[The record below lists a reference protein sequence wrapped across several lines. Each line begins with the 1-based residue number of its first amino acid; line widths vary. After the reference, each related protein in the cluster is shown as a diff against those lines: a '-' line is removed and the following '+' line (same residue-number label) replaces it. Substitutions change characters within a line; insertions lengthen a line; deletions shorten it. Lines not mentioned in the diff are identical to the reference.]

1 MGGRGGLRRFLA
13 DKYLRG
19 SAELT
24 CRLLGG
30 QSGPR
35 DFHRIIIVA
44 AVSRNNGIANGARLQ
59 WNALQQ
65 LGIDAELVDATPALR
80 KPWLRIPHRPGSAYI
95 FHSGAPQT
103 ACLIRSMLPHVASS
117 YRVAYWAWELPD
129 PPRDWI
135 GCDRN
140 VSEIWTPSAFAK
152 SALTPIVGTPIEV
165 VPHSI
170 AAAPARKRSAKAPFT
185 VLAMADSRSSFSR
198 KNPAGALEAFR
209 KAFGKSRSARLLL
222 KLTGSPDE
230 LRDLQNSFGDF
241 SGLNVEI
248 IKSFL
253 SPTALAALYRETD
266 VLLSLHRA
274 EGFGLP
280 MLEAMAYGIPV
291 VATGWSGN
299 LEFMDPSNSRLVPYR
314 LIPVEDASAVY
325 GSSIWAAPDLDAA
338 ARALRDL
345 ASDPGEYDR
354 LAAAAHR
361 CVSTTSPRF
370 PFRLPEGASQERLE
384 VSA

>member
-1 MGGRGGLRRFLA
+1 M
-13 DKYLRG
+13 
-19 SAELT
+19 
-24 CRLLGG
+24 
-30 QSGPR
+30 
-35 DFHRIIIVA
+35 
-44 AVSRNNGIANGARLQ
+44 
-59 WNALQQ
+59 
-65 LGIDAELVDATPALR
+65 
-80 KPWLRIPHRPGSAYI
+80 
-95 FHSGAPQT
+95 
-103 ACLIRSMLPHVASS
+103 ACLIRSMLPHVAAS

-129 PPRDWI
+129 PPPQWI

-140 VSEIWTPSAFAK
+140 VSEIWTPSAYAK
-152 SALTPIVGTPIEV
+152 SALTRIVSKPVNV

-170 AAAPARKRSAKAPFT
+170 AAAPARTRRVNAPFT

-209 KAFGKSRSARLLL
+209 RAFGTSSSARLLL

-230 LRDLQNSFGDF
+230 LRDLQNSFGDL
-241 SGLNVEI
+241 SSLNVQI
-248 IKSFL
+248 IRGFL
-253 SPTALAALYRETD
+253 SPAALAELYRETD

-280 MLEAMAYGIPV
+280 MLEAMAHGIPV

-314 LIPVEDASAVY
+314 LIPVQDAAAVY

-338 ARALRDL
+338 ALALRDL
-345 ASDPGEYDR
+345 ASDAGAYDR

-370 PFRLPEGASQERLE
+370 PFPLPEDAAHELLE